1 MCFHMDY
8 ICPFVSF
15 RFPFSRKFV
24 FYCKLNFS
32 KLQEVY
38 FSSLL
43 ICSRHI
49 ATTPMITPTTIP
61 APKAAHAIQSSPLR
75 FSEYSRL
82 LMILCRQTIKNVP
95 CFSHGEYSRI
105 SPESSQMHM
114 LYQISEY
121 QRKEKELQR
130 CISVSYYDIR
140 NVRSRSLQR
149 CLVKDSELHRLPE

>member
-1 MCFHMDY
+1 MDY

-15 RFPFSRKFV
+15 HFPISRKFV
-24 FYCKLNFS
+24 FYCNLIFS

-61 APKAAHAIQSSPLR
+61 APKAAHAILSSPLR

-114 LYQISEY
+114 MYQISEY

-130 CISVSYYDIR
+130 MSIRAGRKTLVHRAAGNFPRHFSVSTMCR
-140 NVRSRSLQR
+140 PLR
-149 CLVKDSELHRLPE
+149 

>member
-15 RFPFSRKFV
+15 HFPISRKFV
-24 FYCKLNFS
+24 FYCKLIFS

-61 APKAAHAIQSSPLR
+61 APKAAHAILSSPLR
-75 FSEYSRL
+75 FSEYTRL
-82 LMILCRQTIKNVP
+82 LMILCREGVKNVRFP
-95 CFSHGEYSRI
+95 VFCQKAASDQTGFDCKFHYPKPGVGTYSLNLSSNHLRFINSLLNQSSSIYCFLFTS
-105 SPESSQMHM
+105 
-114 LYQISEY
+114 
-121 QRKEKELQR
+121 
-130 CISVSYYDIR
+130 
-140 NVRSRSLQR
+140 
-149 CLVKDSELHRLPE
+149 